1 MTETARPAEAPG
13 HLGADGE
20 DFPDAYFVRLD
31 GTRFRS
37 TLHSQGAWN
46 DAEQHMAAASGLL
59 AHAVDV
65 DHPRED
71 VLPAR
76 FSYDILG
83 FIPGGE
89 VEVRTRVLRPGR
101 TIELLEATMSHGGRS
116 CIRLTVWR
124 LLRGETSEAAG
135 TLRPAMPPVSDAVPT
150 HMGDRWGGGYIGS
163 IEARTVR
170 EHRPG
175 SAAMWLR
182 APHAVVD
189 GEEAS
194 VTARFLAAVDAANGI
209 AVRVGPDELAFP
221 NVDLSVHLVRDPVS
235 PWVGLDTHVTFG
247 PTGVGLTESALHD
260 EAGYLGQVAQALT
273 VRPLSAAR

>member
-1 MTETARPAEAPG
+1 MAGAAG

-59 AHAVDV
+59 AHVV
-65 DHPRED
+65 ELDHPRAD
-71 VLPAR
+71 MVPAR

-89 VEVRTRVLRPGR
+89 VEVTTRMLRPGR
-101 TIELLEATMSHGGRS
+101 TIELVEATMSHAGRA
-116 CIRLTVWR
+116 CIRLSVWR
-124 LLRGETSEAAG
+124 LVRGETEGTAG
-135 TLRPAMPPVSDAVPT
+135 THREAIVPVADAVPT
-150 HMGDRWGGGYIGS
+150 GMTDRWSGGYIAS
-163 IEARTVR
+163 LESRAVR

-182 APHAVVD
+182 APHPLVA

-194 VTARFLAAVDAANGI
+194 TTAQFLAAVDAANGI
-209 AVRVGPDELAFP
+209 AVRVAPDELAFP
-221 NVDLSVHLVRDPVS
+221 NVDLGVHLVREPVS
-235 PWVGLDTHVTFG
+235 SWVGLDTHVTFG
-247 PTGVGLTESALHD
+247 PSGVGLTESQLHD
-260 EAGYLGQVAQALT
+260 EAGYLGQVAQSLT
-273 VRPLSAAR
+273 IRPLPSAG